1 MFRHRAAAFQFPH
14 RCALQLGEMLLG
26 DILMGRDPAAVT
38 HRPVG
43 DGDEAA
49 LMLADAGDGPALGD
63 AAQEVRNVL
72 IAVAGEASDPDAMV
86 KEFAKRNAG
95 PGHLRV
101 N

>member
-14 RCALQLGEMLLG
+14 RCALELGECCSV
-26 DILMGRDPAAVT
+26 ISMGRDPAAVN